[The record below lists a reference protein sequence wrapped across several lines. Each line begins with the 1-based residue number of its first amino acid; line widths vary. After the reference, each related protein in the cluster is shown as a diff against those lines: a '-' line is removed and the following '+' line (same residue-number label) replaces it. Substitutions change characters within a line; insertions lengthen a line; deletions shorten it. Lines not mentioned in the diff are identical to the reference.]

1 MKERTCYRC
10 KYFVACGDAKRTEPC
25 EGYEMEIGRTE
36 AIGFWNDLRG
46 TFYHGDHVHA
56 TSATVQPE
64 FVAELMGISVE
75 NAAEFLWACVRYKL
89 SDRQNGGF
97 VI

>member
-1 MKERTCYRC
+1 MENKTCYSC
-10 KYFVACGDAKRTEPC
+10 KYFEVCGDAERTNPC
-25 EGYEMEIGRTE
+25 SGYEKEIDE
-36 AIGFWNDLRG
+36 PKAKAFWNDLKG
-46 TFYHGDHVHA
+46 TVYHGDLKHG

-75 NAAEFLWACVRYKL
+75 KATEFLWACVRYKL
-89 SDRQNGGF
+89 SDRQGGGF